1 MRHDVHSA
9 SGAVASVPISPHAGT
24 HNRVFYTISNE
35 ISYRIK
41 NTLYPKDTAHFLYH
55 LSKNYSLRIAARGLN
70 FIALLDGKK
79 PATIPITTA
88 ITIAAPASHG
98 GI

>member
-1 MRHDVHSA
+1 MIIMSKFYKLSDFYSRELLKHQKCLR
-9 SGAVASVPISPHAGT
+9 PGT
-24 HNRVFYTISNE
+24 HPCPVHIYT
-35 ISYRIK
+35 K
-41 NTLYPKDTAHFLYH
+41 NTLHPKDTAHFLYH
-55 LSKNYSLRIAARGLN
+55 RSGNYSFRIAARGLN

-88 ITIAAPASHG
+88 NTIAAPASHG

>member
-1 MRHDVHSA
+1 MIIMSKFYKLSDFYSKELLKHQKCLR
-9 SGAVASVPISPHAGT
+9 PGT
-24 HNRVFYTISNE
+24 HPCPVHIYTKIRC
-35 ISYRIK
+35 IQKTQRI
-41 NTLYPKDTAHFLYH
+41 FYH

-88 ITIAAPASHG
+88 NTIAAPASHG